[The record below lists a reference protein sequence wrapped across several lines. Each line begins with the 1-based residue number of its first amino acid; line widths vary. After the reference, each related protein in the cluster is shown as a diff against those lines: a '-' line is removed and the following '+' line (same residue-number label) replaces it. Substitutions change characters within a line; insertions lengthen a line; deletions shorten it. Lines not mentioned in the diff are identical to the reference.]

1 MKIDIGVGMIKVKF
15 YLLLIAAFISIFIP
29 SAYSISSITY
39 DREVTLHYTGLILL
53 KDRIS
58 GLDGSNGTITLKLP
72 NRLAENLLDY
82 RAETADGLNLN
93 MRIVGFTENETI
105 VEVTDVTSSSLT
117 LLFLVNGSALTGS
130 TNTFTVYVP
139 VYPGLNMDIA
149 RLNFTLTIPKT
160 AIFEHYPSD
169 FNISTGRLWLIRANL
184 EKNAFRVEPISI
196 AESPLIDVK
205 EFSKTITV
213 SEYGDVIVEEFY
225 KIVNLGSS
233 TSQIVFTLPANA
245 SEAYAKDEFGSLQ
258 SSTSTEGNTLT
269 LTVKP
274 RYELRRGDRYS
285 LTITYKFPA
294 GLIVKHRLFEYSHRL
309 SMELG
314 SALPIV
320 AKSIRVNLKLPSYS
334 TIVDVKPGNYTE
346 SNGILSWI
354 LESSGHSLVLS
365 PIRQPPILTLNY
377 NYNVLWSS
385 FKPVLWTLC
394 GFATVAIVYYV
405 YKVRVVKTAEVTPKA
420 RAPVATKEISE
431 FTSAYEEKLNLKREM
446 RELESN
452 YLAGNI
458 SKAEFSARSMKI
470 KSRIAELDKL
480 IESLKPTIR
489 LAGFIDELTSIEE
502 AEADLS
508 ICDVGLNELRSRY
521 RTGKISKHV
530 YERLLNEYDKRIRTN
545 ENKIRRAI
553 EAISSS

>member
-1 MKIDIGVGMIKVKF
+1 VFSMIKVKF
-15 YLLLIAAFISIFIP
+15 YLLLVATFILISIP
-29 SAYSISSITY
+29 SAYSINSITY
-39 DREVTLHYTGLILL
+39 DREVTLHSTGLILL

-58 GLDGSNGTITLKLP
+58 GLDGSNRTLTLKLP
-72 NRLAENLLDY
+72 RELAEKLLDY
-82 RAETADGLNLN
+82 RVETADGLELN
-93 MRIVGFTENETI
+93 VRIVGFAENETM
-105 VEVTDVTSSSLT
+105 VEVMDITSSSLT

-130 TNTFTVYVP
+130 TDTFTIYVP

-149 RLNFTLTIPKT
+149 RLNFNLTIPRV
-160 AIFEHYPSD
+160 AIFEDYPSD
-169 FNISTGRLWLIRANL
+169 FNISASRLWLIRENL
-184 EKNAFRVEPISI
+184 EKNAFRVEPVSI

-213 SEYGDVIVEEFY
+213 LEHGDVIVEEFY
-225 KIVNLGSS
+225 RIVNLGSS
-233 TSQIVFTLPANA
+233 TSQIIFTLPANA
-245 SEAYAKDEFGSLQ
+245 YEVYAKDEFGRLQ
-258 SSTSTEGNTLT
+258 YSTKTEGNTLT
-269 LTVKP
+269 LIVKP

-294 GLIVKHRLFEYSHRL
+294 GLIVEHRLFKYSHRL

-314 SALPIV
+314 PALPIA

-334 TIVDVKPGNYTE
+334 TIVDVKPENYTE
-346 SNGILSWI
+346 NDGILSWT

-365 PIRQPPILTLNY
+365 PIRQPPILMINY

-385 FKPVLWTLC
+385 FKPILWTLC
-394 GFATVAIVYYV
+394 GLVTVAIGYYV
-405 YKVRVVKTAEVTPKA
+405 YRVRVVKTAEAIPKV

-431 FTSAYEEKLNLKREM
+431 FTSAYEEKLNLRREM

-470 KSRIAELDKL
+470 KNRIAELDKV

-489 LAGFIDELTSIEE
+489 LAGFLDELTSIEE

-508 ICDVGLNELRSRY
+508 ICDVGLGELRSRY
-521 RTGKISKHV
+521 RAGKISKHV
-530 YERLLNEYDKRIRTN
+530 YERLLNEYNKRIRTS
-545 ENKIRRAI
+545 ESKIRRAI

>member
-1 MKIDIGVGMIKVKF
+1 VFSMIKVKF
-15 YLLLIAAFISIFIP
+15 YLLLVVTFISISIP
-29 SAYSISSITY
+29 SAYSINSITY
-39 DREVTLHYTGLILL
+39 DREVTLHSTGLILL

-58 GLDGSNGTITLKLP
+58 ELDGSNRTVTLKLP
-72 NRLAENLLDY
+72 RGLAENLLDY
-82 RAETADGLNLN
+82 RAETVDGLNLN
-93 MRIVGFTENETI
+93 VRIVEFTENETM
-105 VEVTDVTSSSLT
+105 VEVMDVTSSSIT

-130 TNTFTVYVP
+130 TDTFTIYVP
-139 VYPGLNMDIA
+139 IYPGLNMDIA
-149 RLNFTLTIPKT
+149 RLNFTLTIPRA
-160 AIFEHYPSD
+160 AIFEDYPSD
-169 FNISTGRLWLIRANL
+169 FNISAGRLWLIRENL
-184 EKNAFRVEPISI
+184 EKNAFRVEPVSI

-213 SEYGDVIVEEFY
+213 SEHGDVIVEEFY
-225 KIVNLGSS
+225 RIVNLGSS
-233 TSQIVFTLPANA
+233 ASQIIFTLPANA
-245 SEAYAKDEFGSLQ
+245 CEVYAKDEFGRLQ
-258 SSTSTEGNTLT
+258 SSTKTEGNTLT

-285 LTITYKFPA
+285 LIITYKFPA
-294 GLIVKHRLFEYSHRL
+294 GLIVEHHLFKYSHKL

-320 AKSIRVNLKLPSYS
+320 AEYLRVNLKLPSYS
-334 TIVDVKPGNYTE
+334 TIVDVKPENYTE
-346 SNGILSWI
+346 NDGILSWT
-354 LESSGHSLVLS
+354 LESSGHGLVLS

-385 FKPVLWTLC
+385 FKPILWTLC
-394 GFATVAIVYYV
+394 GLVTVVIGYYV
-405 YKVRVVKTAEVTPKA
+405 YRARVVKTVEVIPKV

-431 FTSAYEEKLNLKREM
+431 FASAYEEKLNLRREM

-470 KSRIAELDKL
+470 KNRIAELDKV
-480 IESLKPTIR
+480 IENLKPTIR
-489 LAGFIDELTSIEE
+489 LAGFLDELTSIEE

-508 ICDVGLNELRSRY
+508 ICDVGLGELRSRY
-521 RTGKISKHV
+521 RSGKISKHV
-530 YERLLNEYDKRIRTN
+530 YERLLNEYNKRIRTN
-545 ENKIRRAI
+545 ESKIRRAL